1 MDKINQLLNITQQL
15 RESVLSENDRD
26 REETIEQ
33 INSYIETRGQVL
45 ETIEP
50 EFLSNEEKVML
61 KEIHKVS
68 QEIILYFEKIKT
80 NIQEDILRMKKG
92 KNAVQGYNPPYKTSS
107 FDGHYFDRKK

>member
-1 MDKINQLLNITQQL
+1 MDKIKQLLNITQQL
-15 RESVLSENDRD
+15 RESVLSEKNRE

-45 ETIEP
+45 NTIEP
-50 EFLSNEEKVML
+50 EFLTNEEKVML

-68 QEIILYFEKIKT
+68 EEILQYFEKIKI

-92 KNAVQGYNPPYKTSS
+92 KNAVQGYNHPYKTSS
-107 FDGHYFDRKK
+107 FDGHYFDQKK